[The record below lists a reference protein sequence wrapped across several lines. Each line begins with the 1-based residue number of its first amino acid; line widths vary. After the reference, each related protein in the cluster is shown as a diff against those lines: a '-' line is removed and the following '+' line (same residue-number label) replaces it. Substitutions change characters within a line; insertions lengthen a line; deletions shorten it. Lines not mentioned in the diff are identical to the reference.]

1 MAGFNSIAQPQPLHA
16 LYADHHGWLQAW
28 LRKKLG
34 CAFTAE
40 DLTQDTFLRL
50 MVRPRELDASCNPRA
65 YLTTIAKGLMV
76 DHWRRE
82 EIERAWLAVMME
94 RPEAVQP
101 SAEHQAIIVETL
113 MEVDRILASLAEK
126 PRAAFLLAQ
135 LHDLTYAEIGERLAV
150 SERMVKKY
158 MAQAML
164 HCLAAG
170 ATFRAALA

>member
-1 MAGFNSIAQPQPLHA
+1 MPASSSIAQPQLQT

-34 CAFTAE
+34 CSFTAQ

-50 MVRPRELDASCNPRA
+50 MVRPRQLDEQQSARA
-65 YLTTIAKGLMV
+65 YLVTIAKALV
-76 DHWRRE
+76 IDHWRRE
-82 EIERAWLAVMME
+82 EIERVWLAAMMAA
-94 RPEAVQP
+94 PESTHP

-113 MEVDRILASLAEK
+113 VEVDRILGNLAEK
-126 PRAAFLLAQ
+126 PRAAFLLAH
-135 LHDLTYAEIGERLAV
+135 LHDLTYAEIAERLQV

-164 HCLAAG
+164 HCLSAG
-170 ATFRAALA
+170 ASFRAALA

>member
-1 MAGFNSIAQPQPLHA
+1 MAGLDSIAQPQLTT
-16 LYADHHGWLQAW
+16 LYNDHHGWLAAW
-28 LRKKLG
+28 LRRKLG

-50 MVRPRELDASCNPRA
+50 LVRPRALDADKNPRA
-65 YLTTIAKGLMV
+65 YLTTIAKGLVV

-82 EIERAWLAVMME
+82 DIERAWLAAMLE
-94 RPEAVQP
+94 RPEALHP

-113 MEVDRILASLAEK
+113 VEVDRILAALPPK
-126 PRAAFLLAQ
+126 PREAFLLAH
-135 LHDLTYAEIGERLAV
+135 LHDLTYAEIGARLQV

-164 HCLAAG
+164 HCLTAASS
-170 ATFRAALA
+170 FHAALA

>member
-1 MAGFNSIAQPQPLHA
+1 MAGSDSLAQPQLHM

-40 DLTQDTFLRL
+40 DLTHDTFLRML
-50 MVRPRELDASCNPRA
+50 VRPRELEAGRDPRA
-65 YLTTIAKGLMV
+65 YLTAIAKGLMV

-82 EIERAWLAVMME
+82 EIERAWLAAMMQL
-94 RPEAVQP
+94 PGATLP
-101 SAEHQAIIVETL
+101 SAEHQAIVIETL

-126 PRAAFLLAQ
+126 PRAAFLLAH
-135 LHDLTYAEIGERLAV
+135 LHDLTYAEIGAQLQV

-164 HCLAAG
+164 HCLSAG
-170 ATFRAALA
+170 AAFRAALD